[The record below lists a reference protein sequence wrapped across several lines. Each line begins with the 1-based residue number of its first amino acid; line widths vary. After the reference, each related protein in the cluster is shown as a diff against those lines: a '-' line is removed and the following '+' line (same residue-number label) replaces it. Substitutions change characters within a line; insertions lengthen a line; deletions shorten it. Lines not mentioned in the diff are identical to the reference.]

1 MIIQSL
7 SLKYYSPRAFVSFS
21 DSSWVFRRLYYY
33 ETRNGE
39 TLLQLTA
46 GILGWSR
53 ATARWS
59 CQPQPMEIF
68 FLLLSYFG
76 WELALACHLFTA
88 TDPHDLLTSQ
98 GGSQF
103 NESDFPILQFMLNWR
118 GTWLNPVPLGTGLR
132 LNYFSYG
139 QATASIAYH
148 WPASSLLSNSFFTAE

>member
-1 MIIQSL
+1 MESSHCTVIL
-7 SLKYYSPRAFVSFS
+7 S
-21 DSSWVFRRLYYY
+21 
-33 ETRNGE
+33 
-39 TLLQLTA
+39 
-46 GILGWSR
+46 
-53 ATARWS
+53 ATADGNLL
-59 CQPQPMEIF
+59 PPFVIF
-68 FLLLSYFG
+68 RVRTIR
-76 WELALACHLFTA
+76 CHLFTA

-118 GTWLNPVPLGTGLR
+118 GTWINPVPLCTGLL